1 MPVYL
6 SDNPGPDPAKTPAP
20 APKREEKKMVRPS
33 DYYLIRDDILGAIN
47 RYVLEHERK
56 GHFLMAVFENDL
68 REAIARADGENGP
81 VIQQIVCYCHNEIP
95 GNCWGSKE
103 KVAAWLEMPKEK
115 WLDGIRSPEGTTE
128 LARQS
133 VKGIWGSARE
143 TGRSSGR

>member
-6 SDNPGPDPAKTPAP
+6 SDNGEAP
-20 APKREEKKMVRPS
+20 TKKPEPTPKRKEKKMVRPS

-68 REAIARADGENGP
+68 REALARADEDNGRA
-81 VIQQIVCYCHNEIP
+81 IQQIVCYCHNEIP
-95 GNCWGSKE
+95 GDCWGSKE

-115 WLDGIRSPEGTTE
+115 WLDGIRAPEGTTE
-128 LARQS
+128 TARQS
-133 VKGIWGSARE
+133 VKGIWGSARD
-143 TGRSSGR
+143 TGRRSGR